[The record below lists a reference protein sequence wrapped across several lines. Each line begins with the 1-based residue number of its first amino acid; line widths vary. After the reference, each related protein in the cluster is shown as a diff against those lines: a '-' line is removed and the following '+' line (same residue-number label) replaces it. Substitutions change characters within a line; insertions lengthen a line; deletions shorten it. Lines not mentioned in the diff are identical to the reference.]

1 MEYRKAKRVVF
12 ERGFAANM
20 MAIDGTWRRP
30 CTMEDVSETG
40 ARLTVDGSIE
50 GLPLKEFF
58 LLLSTMG
65 NAYRRCQLA
74 WVNGDQVGVFSSNRA
89 TRRKNPKAAVRHF
102 RQPPDEVCSRI
113 GKLWLV
119 VATFRVWNLI
129 LPETADISGG
139 KCQQANPKVSIRT

>member
-1 MEYRKAKRVVF
+1 MELRKAKRVVF

-65 NAYRRCQLA
+65 KAYRRCQLA
-74 WVNGDQVGVFSSNRA
+74 WVNGDQVGVFFLKPGDK
-89 TRRKNPKAAVRHF
+89 RKK
-102 RQPPDEVCSRI
+102 S
-113 GKLWLV
+113 
-119 VATFRVWNLI
+119 
-129 LPETADISGG
+129 
-139 KCQQANPKVSIRT
+139 

>member
-1 MEYRKAKRVVF
+1 
-12 ERGFAANM
+12 
-20 MAIDGTWRRP
+20 MAI
-30 CTMEDVSETG
+30 
-40 ARLTVDGSIE
+40 
-50 GLPLKEFF
+50 K
-58 LLLSTMG
+58 
-65 NAYRRCQLA
+65 LA
-74 WVNGDQVGVFSSNRA
+74 SFSSNRA

-139 KCQQANPKVSIRT
+139 KMPTGEWSR